1 MQQELRGRVNEIK
14 KNEGM
19 TFKFICLH
27 IGVTE
32 DFFCRW
38 RQAKHG
44 FILSD
49 EYEKKLNEFL
59 LSKGY

>member
-1 MQQELRGRVNEIK
+1 MQQELRERVDKIK

-27 IGVTE
+27 ISIPE

-38 RQAKHG
+38 RQAKQG
-44 FILSD
+44 FILND
-49 EYEKKLNEFL
+49 ECSKKLNEFL
-59 LSKGY
+59 ISKGY